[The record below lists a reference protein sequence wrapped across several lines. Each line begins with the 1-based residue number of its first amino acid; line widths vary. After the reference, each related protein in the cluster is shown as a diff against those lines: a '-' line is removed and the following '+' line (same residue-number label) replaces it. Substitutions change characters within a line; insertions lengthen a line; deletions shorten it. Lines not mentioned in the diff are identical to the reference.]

1 MAYVYYR
8 QFPDV
13 TMEMRF
19 HCRTQGVDLAK
30 YVTILEREL
39 DRLCTMQL
47 LPGTLSRLE
56 EVPYFSPGYVDL
68 LRLLRLCRNHI
79 KVSVEGADIVVRT
92 KGPAFLVTWFETHVL
107 QILQEAYFRDVH
119 AKLDLYV
126 GEAKLADKIQR
137 YLALSKQHPFA
148 LSEFGARRRACFAW
162 QEHVVEQLIQAF
174 GTGYRTFVGTS
185 DVYLAVKHNTP
196 FSGTMSHEYLEVGQ
210 ALKDVRL
217 DRSVIHMLEAW
228 VQVYRGQ
235 LGIALSD
242 VVGMKAF
249 LKDFDLY
256 FAKLFD
262 GMRHDSG
269 DPFWWADLAI
279 EHYRSLKIDPLTK
292 TLLFS
297 DGVNPGLLESLVRRY
312 YDQARL
318 AFGVGTD
325 FTNDL
330 GVKPLNMVMK
340 AVMINGKPV
349 AKVSDSPGKG
359 MCEDPQFEAYLK
371 KAYLIDA

>member
-1 MAYVYYR
+1 MNLKKPETLFLFLILIIAGVL
-8 QFPDV
+8 
-13 TMEMRF
+13 RF
-19 HCRTQGVDLAK
+19 YNYGGFSYSND
-30 YVTILEREL
+30 EL
-39 DRLCTMQL
+39 
-47 LPGTLSRLE
+47 S
-56 EVPYFSPGYVDL
+56 
-68 LRLLRLCRNHI
+68 
-79 KVSVEGADIVVRT
+79 
-92 KGPAFLVTWFETHVL
+92 
-107 QILQEAYFRDVH
+107 
-119 AKLDLYV
+119 
-126 GEAKLADKIQR
+126 
-137 YLALSKQHPFA
+137 AL
-148 LSEFGARRRACFAW
+148 
-162 QEHVVEQLIQAF
+162 
-174 GTGYRTFVGTS
+174 
-185 DVYLAVKHNTP
+185 N
-196 FSGTMSHEYLEVGQ
+196 
-210 ALKDVRL
+210 
-217 DRSVIHMLEAW
+217 RSVIHMLEAW